1 MTALSDA
8 LIYSSPLLGEMDFLG
23 DCTDWCTLKMASEAS
38 WSLVR
43 VHTWLLHFD
52 LFIYLSQ
59 YVCKSSCIVGFLLCK
74 PRLLEHHVYYFL
86 SLEKK
91 HKTGKKERKKTLR
104 VLNYYL
110 NSDYYYPLP
119 AVKVSS
125 DTLFMTWNLYRH
137 QTSLPMCWEWTEYSS
152 RDHSDEHRGTSFH
165 VKI

>member
-1 MTALSDA
+1 MTAVSDA

-38 WSLVR
+38 RSLVR

-74 PRLLEHHVYYFL
+74 PRLLEHHVYFFL

-91 HKTGKKERKKTLR
+91 HKTEKRKKKDITRFKL
-104 VLNYYL
+104 
-110 NSDYYYPLP
+110 LP
-119 AVKVSS
+119 QLWLLLSS
-125 DTLFMTWNLYRH
+125 ACSESFLWYSVHDMKSL
-137 QTSLPMCWEWTEYSS
+137 QTSNKPP
-152 RDHSDEHRGTSFH
+152 H
-165 VKI
+165 VLRMNWIFKQGS

>member
-1 MTALSDA
+1 M
-8 LIYSSPLLGEMDFLG
+8 
-23 DCTDWCTLKMASEAS
+23 
-38 WSLVR
+38 
-43 VHTWLLHFD
+43 HTWLLHFD

-125 DTLFMTWNLYRH
+125 DTLFMT
-137 QTSLPMCWEWTEYSS
+137 
-152 RDHSDEHRGTSFH
+152 
-165 VKI
+165 